1 MPKKVV
7 QETGG
12 GLAAKV
18 SVLTDPSFVCPL
30 SFSCLTWT
38 ALDYFIYQATY
49 ILMKISN
56 LQ

>member
-1 MPKKVV
+1 MPEKVV

-18 SVLTDPSFVCPL
+18 SVLADPSFLCPL
-30 SFSCLTWT
+30 SFTCLNWT
-38 ALDYFIYQATY
+38 ALGYFIYQATY

-56 LQ
+56 FQ